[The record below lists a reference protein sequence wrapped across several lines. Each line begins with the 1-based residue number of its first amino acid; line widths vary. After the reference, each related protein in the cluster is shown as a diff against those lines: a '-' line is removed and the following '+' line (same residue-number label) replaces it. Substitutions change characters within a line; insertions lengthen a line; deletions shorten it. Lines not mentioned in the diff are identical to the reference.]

1 MCVFRLV
8 PPCPG
13 LVIKGL
19 WDSCVFSHLLL
30 QWQHP
35 LNITKCLQE
44 AHSYILNLLISWWS
58 PSELLGLPKSVAST
72 YGVGHYSTHLRNTRT
87 CSIKIILPCRI
98 LVSIYRTITAVFAFL
113 KASDLSPKQLKFI
126 LLLEPSSTGSMMSSQ
141 TYSVSLHVDLGGKSS
156 SWFKHNCSITWSA
169 HPPTAISSG

>member
-1 MCVFRLV
+1 MCVFHLV

-35 LNITKCLQE
+35 LNVTKCLQE

-58 PSELLGLPKSVAST
+58 PSELLGLPKSAAST

-98 LVSIYRTITAVFAFL
+98 LVSIYRTITAVFAFF

-126 LLLEPSSTGSMMSSQ
+126 LYFWNLAP
-141 TYSVSLHVDLGGKSS
+141 LGQWWAAKLIQ
-156 SWFKHNCSITWSA
+156 SICMWTWGEKAAPDSN
-169 HPPTAISSG
+169 IIVV